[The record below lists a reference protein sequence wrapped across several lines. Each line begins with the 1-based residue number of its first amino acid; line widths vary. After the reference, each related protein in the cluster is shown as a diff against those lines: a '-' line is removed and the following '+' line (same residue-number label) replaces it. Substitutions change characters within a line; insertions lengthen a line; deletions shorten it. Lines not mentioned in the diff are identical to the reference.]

1 MARGQKTDIEKVYQ
15 VMQLYFTYGN
25 SSRVAEELDMPETTV
40 RDLVSKNKDKPEFVE
55 LRSKTRRKFSDDF
68 EEIIDLAVNRLK
80 QEIQIQDKIPVSQL
94 STVIG
99 TVYDKNRLEQGESTE
114 NTSQTIK
121 IAFNEEIEE
130 LSK

>member
-1 MARGQKTDIEKVYQ
+1 MARGQKTDTQIVYQ

-25 SSRVAEELDMPETTV
+25 SARVAEELDMPETTV
-40 RDLVSKNKDKPEFVE
+40 RDLVNKNKDKPEFVE
-55 LRSKTRRKFSDDF
+55 LRSKTRRKFSEDF
-68 EEIIDLAVNRLK
+68 EEILDLAINRLK
-80 QEIQIQDKIPVSQL
+80 QEIKLQDKIPVNNL

-114 NTSQTIK
+114 NTTQTIK
-121 IAFNEEIEE
+121 IAFNEDLEE

>member
-1 MARGQKTDIEKVYQ
+1 MARGKQLDNETVYKIMNSYFITNNYTETSRQLDIPLNTVYDI
-15 VMQLYFTYGN
+15 VDRN
-25 SSRVAEELDMPETTV
+25 I
-40 RDLVSKNKDKPEFVE
+40 NKPEFVE
-55 LRSKTRRKFSDDF
+55 LQNKTRKKFSKDF
-68 EEIIDLAVNRLK
+68 EEIIELAVNRLK
-80 QEIQIQDKIPVSQL
+80 TEIKEQDRIPVNQL

-99 TVYDKNRLEQGESTE
+99 TVYDKNRLELGESTE

>member
-25 SSRVAEELDMPETTV
+25 NQKVADELNMPLTTV
-40 RDLVSKNKDKPEFVE
+40 IDLVSKNKDKPEFVE
-55 LRSKTRRKFSDDF
+55 LRNKTRRKFSADF

-80 QEIQIQDKIPVSQL
+80 QEIQLQDRIPVNQL

-99 TVYDKNRLEQGESTE
+99 TVYDKNRLENDESTSNE
-114 NTSQTIK
+114 NQTIK
-121 IAFNEEIEE
+121 IAFNEDIEE